1 MACKLWTAIKKGLHD
16 AFTFVQKKADV
27 IAISATKDIQTVL
40 YGGAVGF
47 LAKII
52 DDLTKSHVAEDVV
65 ELLKKGIPK
74 ALEIELAIQG
84 LPENATEQDILDFE
98 NRILEAFGKTTDN
111 AKLWTLLASQ
121 IYGLLHNY
129 VESGEKLTFGAT
141 VTLIEKAY
149 QDYLSDLNAQ
159 QTPDA

>member
-1 MACKLWTAIKKGLHD
+1 MACKLWAAIKKGLHD

-27 IAISATKDIQTVL
+27 IAISATEEIKAAL
-40 YGGAVGF
+40 NGGAVGF

-52 DDLTKSHVAEDVV
+52 DDLTKGHVATDVV

-84 LPENATEQDILDFE
+84 IPENATEQDILDFE
-98 NRILEAFGKTTDN
+98 NRVLTAFGVTTDN
-111 AKLWTLLASQ
+111 AKLYTLLASQ

-141 VTLIEKAY
+141 VKLIESAY
-149 QDYLSDLNAQ
+149 QEYLSDLNAQ
-159 QTPDA
+159 QNPDA